1 MKGDR
6 TKMNGWGSFAAFTL
20 LSFLLVGGASAQV
33 ERAQV
38 GIDGL
43 T

>member
-6 TKMNGWGSFAAFTL
+6 RKMKRWGFFAALAL
-20 LSFLLVGGASAQV
+20 LSLFLGGAAAAQV